1 MNRILISVFDG
12 ALWVADTLDDILV
25 EAALG
30 FGAAVPFI
38 ADSSG
43 DPPAILVAGP
53 HETGASQSPR

>member
-30 FGAAVPFI
+30 FGAAVPLI

-43 DPPAILVAGP
+43 DPPAVPVSGP
-53 HETGASQSPR
+53 HETGASRSPR